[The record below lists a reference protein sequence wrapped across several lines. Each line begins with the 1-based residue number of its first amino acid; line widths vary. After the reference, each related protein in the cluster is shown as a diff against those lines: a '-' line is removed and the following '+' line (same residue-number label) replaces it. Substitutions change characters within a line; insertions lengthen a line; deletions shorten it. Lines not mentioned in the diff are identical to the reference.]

1 MNTTLDHNLF
11 LTLNFDGGAFLD
23 WLMLTTSGKLTWV
36 PLYLLILWLVYRRF
50 GWRNLLLFLA
60 LAVLGV
66 VLTDLVA
73 GIFKHSGPLK
83 NLFPNLPPRLRPM
96 HTPEFEGMI
105 HVLKQGGLYG
115 TISAHAATTC
125 SVALFGALTLRRRWF
140 WAVALLW
147 VMLVCYSR
155 IYLAY
160 HFPLDILYGLL
171 LGSAAGYISH
181 LLFKKWGTEMI
192 RN

>member
-1 MNTTLDHNLF
+1 MNTTLDYNLF
-11 LTLNFDGGAFLD
+11 LALNFDGGPFMD
-23 WLMLTTSGKLTWV
+23 RLMLLSSGKLTWL

-50 GWRNLLLFLA
+50 GWRNLLLFIA

-83 NLFPNLPPRLRPM
+83 NLLSELAPRLRPM
-96 HTPEFEGMI
+96 HTPELEGQL
-105 HVLKQGGLYG
+105 HVLKIGGLYG

-125 SVALFGALTLRRRWF
+125 SVALFSALTLKKQWF
-140 WAVALLW
+140 SALAVVW
-147 VMLVCYSR
+147 VALVCYSR

-171 LGSAAGYISH
+171 LGTAAGFISY
-181 LLFKKWGTEMI
+181 LLFKKWALKS
-192 RN
+192 